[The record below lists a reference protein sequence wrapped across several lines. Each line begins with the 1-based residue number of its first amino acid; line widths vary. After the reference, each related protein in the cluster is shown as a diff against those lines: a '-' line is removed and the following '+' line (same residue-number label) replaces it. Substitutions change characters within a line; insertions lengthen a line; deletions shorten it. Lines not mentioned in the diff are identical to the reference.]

1 MFGSQLSGGLN
12 SEGIAVLA
20 WRSPIE
26 GIAMIRRIAI
36 TAIVA
41 AFVGLLGFP
50 VFGLAAGHCPD
61 QAP

>member
-1 MFGSQLSGGLN
+1 
-12 SEGIAVLA
+12 
-20 WRSPIE
+20 
-26 GIAMIRRIAI
+26 MIRRIAI